1 MNTKRNYHH
10 KHRHGSLLKFSNICG
25 FTLLEFLVVVGI
37 TVIIGGVGATLLI
50 GNTKN
55 QLFLN
60 EQNDALEKVKQAV
73 KMIVQEAREAN
84 NADNGAYPIE
94 LADKLVFVFYANI
107 DADLKVERIRYF
119 FDSASGSLA
128 KGVTKPTGSFAVYDS
143 VNENISIIVSN
154 IANTSSNPIFQYYN
168 KDYPAD
174 LAENP
179 LPTPANLQAVTFVGI
194 KLLAKSA
201 KLPSANP
208 VEVNSFV
215 QLRNLK
221 NNL

>member
-1 MNTKRNYHH
+1 MTIK
-10 KHRHGSLLKFSNICG
+10 NIYA

-37 TVIIGGVGATLLI
+37 TIIIAGIGASVVIS
-50 GNTKN
+50 NTKN

-60 EQNDALEKVKQAV
+60 VHNETIESAKLAV
-73 KMIVQEAREAN
+73 SMIVKEAREVN

-107 DADLKVERIRYF
+107 DADLAVERVRYF
-119 FDSASGSLA
+119 FDATSGSLM
-128 KGVTKPTGSFAVYDS
+128 KGITKPTGSPSTYNPGSEIITTIIPKITNTAV
-143 VNENISIIVSN
+143 
-154 IANTSSNPIFQYYN
+154 NPLFRYYN

-174 LAENP
+174 TVNNP
-179 LPTPANLQAVTFVGI
+179 LSTPANLQSVTLVEI
-194 KLLAKSA
+194 RVLAQSVKQT
-201 KLPSANP
+201 LANP

-221 NNL
+221 SNL